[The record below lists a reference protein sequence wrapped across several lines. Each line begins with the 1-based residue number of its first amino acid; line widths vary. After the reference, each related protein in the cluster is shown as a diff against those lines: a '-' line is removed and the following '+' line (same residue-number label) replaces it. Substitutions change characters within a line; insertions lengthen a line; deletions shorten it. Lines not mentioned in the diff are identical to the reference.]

1 MSSPSVLRMLIVE
14 DQEIFHETL
23 SNFIQRDFPEATFR
37 FATNGREALNLMAAE
52 LPDLVILDFQMKVL
66 NGYDTTIEALALYP
80 SIKIIILSSFA
91 NQRNAIDF
99 FKAGALGFLD
109 KLHCSSHLQICMQTV
124 LQGGYYLYLI
134 GEVDE
139 HLVKR
144 MCHLHKSLEPLT
156 AREKEVL
163 ILICEQKTDK
173 EIAKL
178 LQLSDRTV
186 QKHHATI
193 LQKTNCLNSAGL
205 ARYAIMHGISD

>member
-1 MSSPSVLRMLIVE
+1 MSSPSVLRILIVE

-80 SIKIIILSSFA
+80 TIKIIILSSFA

-109 KLHCSSHLQICMQTV
+109 KLHCSGHLQICMRTV

-139 HLVKR
+139 LLVKR

-163 ILICEQKTDK
+163 VLICEQKSDK